1 MTLNLGSSIVFLYNL
16 ERPYLFTLYKFRKIC
31 FYRLDFSQK
40 CVIIVYVKRYSF
52 GILLLGVEATY
63 LYKLQIPGGLV
74 MSFDRI
80 IAITRQYGSGGHDI
94 GKALAERLGIS
105 FYDKELISI
114 AAKESGVS
122 PEVFKHADER
132 ATNSLLY
139 SLSVGLYNYGNNFSS
154 VGDLPVND
162 RLYILQH
169 KIIKQLAEKENF
181 VVVGRCADYVLKD
194 NPKLVKVYIYADLD
208 KRIKRAVDRQDIDPA
223 RAKQA
228 VLKAD
233 KNRANYYSFY
243 SGKKWGLP
251 DNYDLCLNSTNITV
265 DQAVDIIISY
275 INICDSNKK

>member
-1 MTLNLGSSIVFLYNL
+1 
-16 ERPYLFTLYKFRKIC
+16 
-31 FYRLDFSQK
+31 
-40 CVIIVYVKRYSF
+40 
-52 GILLLGVEATY
+52 
-63 LYKLQIPGGLV
+63 
-74 MSFDRI
+74 MSCNKI

-94 GKALAERLGIS
+94 GKALAEKLGIS

-122 PEVFKHADER
+122 PEIFESVDEK

-154 VGDLPVND
+154 IGDLPVND

-169 KIIKQLAEKENF
+169 KIIKELANKENF
-181 VVVGRCADYVLKD
+181 VVVGRCADYVLQG
-194 NPKLVKVYIYADLD
+194 NPNLVKVFIYADID
-208 KRIKRAVDRQDIDPA
+208 SRVKRAVERHDIDPA

-233 KNRANYYSFY
+233 KSRANYYSFY

-251 DNYDLCLNSTNITV
+251 DNYDLCLNSTNLTLE
-265 DQAVDIIISY
+265 QAVDVITSY
-275 INICDSNKK
+275 IDICEKDKK

>member
-1 MTLNLGSSIVFLYNL
+1 MLLAADVGNTNVKLGIFDGDNLKFKLRFSTDENKTSDELAVELYT
-16 ERPYLFTLYKFRKIC
+16 F
-31 FYRLDFSQK
+31 
-40 CVIIVYVKRYSF
+40 
-52 GILLLGVEATY
+52 
-63 LYKLQIPGGLV
+63 LQIYNIDAKNIDGA
-74 MSFDRI
+74 I
-80 IAITRQYGSGGHDI
+80 I
-94 GKALAERLGIS
+94 
-105 FYDKELISI
+105 
-114 AAKESGVS
+114 SGVS

-243 SGKKWGLP
+243 SGKKWGLA

>member
-1 MTLNLGSSIVFLYNL
+1 
-16 ERPYLFTLYKFRKIC
+16 
-31 FYRLDFSQK
+31 
-40 CVIIVYVKRYSF
+40 
-52 GILLLGVEATY
+52 
-63 LYKLQIPGGLV
+63 
-74 MSFDRI
+74 MSFDKI

-94 GKALAERLGIS
+94 GKALAEKLGIS

-139 SLSVGLYNYGNNFSS
+139 SL
-154 VGDLPVND
+154 GDLPVND

-243 SGKKWGLP
+243 SGKKWGLA